1 MHSDIIGINWGS
13 SNFRAYRIAPG
24 GNVVDA
30 IETPAGVA
38 TLDRAGMAA
47 LVAQVAAR
55 WPGVE
60 RIYAAGMIGSN
71 IGWTDAGYAECPV
84 SLEDLRASLT
94 PCSIGEVAVQIVPG
108 IACRRAND
116 GAPDIMRGEETELF
130 GLLASSAYA
139 EPTPHGMAALPG
151 THTKWVRIV
160 DGRIVDFLTCMSGEI
175 FDRLTAAGLL
185 ASIVEGEAREG
196 AVFSQAVKLGFA
208 RSLGLGALLFGA
220 RARVIRGD
228 LARADAAS
236 HLRGVL
242 IGAEIADALTLFPAI
257 AEGGIPLIGSSAV
270 CQLYHAALAEL
281 GIASRSIDARDAAT
295 RGFLALDGASG
306 LRAVA

>member
-24 GNVVDA
+24 GDVIDA
-30 IETPAGVA
+30 IETPSGVA
-38 TLDRAGMAA
+38 TLDRDGMAA

-55 WPGVE
+55 WPSVD

-71 IGWTDAGYAECPV
+71 LGWTDAGYAECPV
-84 SLEDLRASLT
+84 ALEQLRAALT
-94 PCSIGEVAVQIVPG
+94 DCSIGEVAVRIVPG
-108 IACRRAND
+108 IACRRAGD

-130 GLLASSAYA
+130 GLLASPAGTGLSAQ
-139 EPTPHGMAALPG
+139 GMAALPG
-151 THTKWVRIV
+151 THTKWVRIA

-196 AVFSQAVKLGFA
+196 AAFSQAVRLGFS
-208 RSLGLGALLFGA
+208 RGLGLGALLFGA

-236 HLRGVL
+236 HLRGLL
-242 IGAEIADALTLFPAI
+242 IGAEIADALALFPAI
-257 AEGGIPLIGSSAV
+257 AEDGIPLIGSSAV
-270 CQLYHAALAEL
+270 CRLYHAALAEL

-295 RGFLALDGASG
+295 RGFLALDGASR